1 MSHVVLG
8 NTAVQI
14 PVEACLN
21 GNAQGGGGP
30 AADIAPG
37 FSIIGTALPLI
48 GYPVTAGC
56 HGKGGS
62 AAYCTVVVFWLGGD
76 HYRRLL
82 GQRGK
87 LPPIFPAHSP
97 PVAVIVA
104 GRIANGIVGDGFSV
118 IGGQNIVYGVI
129 GRQGSGCRWNKYT
142 IDLRC
147 WQYLIIPLDFEKK
160 PWNPRIPGLVS

>member
-1 MSHVVLG
+1 MPHVVLG
-8 NTAVQI
+8 DAAVQI
-14 PVEACLN
+14 SVDTRLN
-21 GNAQGGGGP
+21 GNAQSGGRP
-30 AADIAPG
+30 AANIVPG
-37 FSIIGTALPLI
+37 FSIIDATLPLI
-48 GYPVTAGC
+48 SHPVAAGC
-56 HGKGGS
+56 HSKGGG
-62 AAYCTVVVFWLGGD
+62 AAYGAVVVFRLGGD

-82 GQRGK
+82 GQGSK
-87 LPPIFPAHSP
+87 LSPVLPAKCP
-97 PVAVIVA
+97 AIAVIVA
-104 GRIANGIVGDGFSV
+104 GGVADGIVGDGFSV

>member
-21 GNAQGGGGP
+21 RNTQGGGSS

-48 GYPVTAGC
+48 GYPIAAGC
-56 HGKGGS
+56 HSKGGG
-62 AAYCTVVVFWLGGD
+62 AAHGAVVVFRLGGD
-76 HYRRLL
+76 DHRRLL
-82 GQRGK
+82 GQGSK
-87 LPPIFPAHSP
+87 LSPVLPAECP
-97 PVAVIVA
+97 AIAVIIA
-104 GRIANGIVGDGFSV
+104 GRIANGIISNGFSV
-118 IGGQNIVYGVI
+118 VGGQNIVYGVI

-142 IDLRC
+142 TGLR
-147 WQYLIIPLDFEKK
+147 Y
-160 PWNPRIPGLVS
+160 

>member
-1 MSHVVLG
+1 MTHVVLG
-8 NTAVQI
+8 DAAVKI
-14 PVEACLN
+14 PVDTGLNRDVQGRGGAAVDIGPCLPIV
-21 GNAQGGGGP
+21 GA
-30 AADIAPG
+30 
-37 FSIIGTALPLI
+37 ALPLI
-48 GYPVTAGC
+48 GHPVAAGRY
-56 HGKGGS
+56 GESGG
-62 AAYCTVVVFWLGGD
+62 AARGAVVIFRLGSD
-76 HYRRLL
+76 HHRRLL
-82 GQRGK
+82 GKGGK

>member
-1 MSHVVLG
+1 MTHVVLG
-8 NTAVQI
+8 DAAVKI
-14 PVEACLN
+14 PVDTGLN
-21 GNAQGGGGP
+21 RNVQGRGGAAVDIGP
-30 AADIAPG
+30 GLPIVGA
-37 FSIIGTALPLI
+37 ALPLI
-48 GYPVTAGC
+48 GHPVTAGRY
-56 HGKGGS
+56 GESGG
-62 AAYCTVVVFWLGGD
+62 AARGAVVVFRLSGD
-76 HYRRLL
+76 DHRRLP
-82 GQRGK
+82 GQGSK
-87 LPPIFPAHSP
+87 LSPVLPAKCP

>member
-1 MSHVVLG
+1 MTHVVLG
-8 NTAVQI
+8 NAAVEI
-14 PVEACLN
+14 PVDTGLN
-21 GNAQGGGGP
+21 GDIQSCGST
-30 AADIAPG
+30 AADIGPG
-37 FSIIGTALPLI
+37 LPVIGAALPLI
-48 GYPVTAGC
+48 GHPVAAGRYGESGGAARGAIVVFRLGSD
-56 HGKGGS
+56 HHRRLPGKGG
-62 AAYCTVVVFWLGGD
+62 
-76 HYRRLL
+76 
-82 GQRGK
+82 Q
-87 LPPIFPAHSP
+87 LPPVFPAHSP

>member
-1 MSHVVLG
+1 MTHVVLG
-8 NTAVQI
+8 NAAVEI
-14 PVEACLN
+14 PVDTGLN
-21 GNAQGGGGP
+21 GDIQSCGST
-30 AADIAPG
+30 AADIGPG
-37 FSIIGTALPLI
+37 LPVIGAALPLI
-48 GYPVTAGC
+48 GHPVATGRYGEA
-56 HGKGGS
+56 GGS
-62 AAYCTVVVFWLGGD
+62 AHSAVVVFRLGGD
-76 HYRRLL
+76 HHRRLL
-82 GQRGK
+82 GQCGK
-87 LPPIFPAHSP
+87 LPTVFPPHGPPIAI
-97 PVAVIVA
+97 IVA